1 MIMAG
6 NGYKLRQ
13 LALVARELAPVEED
27 LLAIF
32 GLEVAYRDPVVG
44 TWGLENIVVPVGNQF
59 LEVVAPTQPGTTAGR
74 YLDRRGGD
82 GGYMVILQTE
92 DPRGRDARV
101 KQLGIRTV
109 HQSLHGD
116 YDGLQMHPRDTGGSF
131 LEVDWAPGFD
141 QPDGSW
147 RPAGDH
153 WRPARRTEI
162 VTGLLAAEI
171 QTPDAGA
178 LMARWSAILDRPS
191 KGNAI
196 PLDLGTIRFVAAEDG
211 RGEGLAGID
220 IAVAD
225 WAHVL
230 REAERRGRVAGENLL
245 LIGGTRFNLI
255 A

>member
-1 MIMAG
+1 MAG

-32 GLEVAYRDPVVG
+32 GLEVAYRDPFVG
-44 TWGLENIVVPVGNQF
+44 NWGLENIVVPVGNQF
-59 LEVVAPTQPGTTAGR
+59 LEVVAPTQDGTTAGR
-74 YLDRRGGD
+74 YLERRGGD
-82 GGYMVILQTE
+82 GGYMVILQCE
-92 DPRGRDARV
+92 DPKGRDARAER
-101 KQLGIRTV
+101 LGLRIV
-109 HQSLHGD
+109 HKSLHSD
-116 YDGLQMHPRDTGGSF
+116 YDGRQFHPRDTGGSF
-131 LEVDWAPGFD
+131 LEVDWAPGFE

-147 RPAGDH
+147 HPASDN
-153 WRPARRTEI
+153 WRPARRTDV

-178 LMARWSAILDRPS
+178 LQARWAAILDRPAA
-191 KGNAI
+191 GNAI
-196 PLDLGTIRFVAAEDG
+196 PLDVGTIRFVRDEDG
-211 RGEGLAGID
+211 RGEGLGGID

-225 WAHVL
+225 MDHVL
-230 REAERRGRVAGENLL
+230 REAGKRGRVAGKDVL